1 MLSTLNDTPSC
12 DLHRQLLE
20 ASKGNYGGD
29 GGDGVTEVTGVIGV
43 MGVMG
48 VTELMRVTG
57 VVRSTWGMYPPLDW
71 DCLIRQDSENIAH
84 C

>member
-1 MLSTLNDTPSC
+1 MMVLCQYRLT
-12 DLHRQLLE
+12 
-20 ASKGNYGGD
+20 
-29 GGDGVTEVTGVIGV
+29 
-43 MGVMG
+43 G

-57 VVRSTWGMYPPLDW
+57 VTGVTGATGVTGVVRSTRGMYPPLDW

>member
-1 MLSTLNDTPSC
+1 MMVLCQYRLT
-12 DLHRQLLE
+12 
-20 ASKGNYGGD
+20 
-29 GGDGVTEVTGVIGV
+29 
-43 MGVMG
+43 G

-57 VVRSTWGMYPPLDW
+57 VTGVTGATGAAGAMGVTGVVRSTRGMYPPLDW